1 MPEWVITLAWA
12 IAPSLFVSIIMA
24 CWNQKQNKRAEE
36 DKARDEMAREKDS
49 LEISLLVATAELSY
63 AVVMAMKRGSTNG
76 EVEIALRRYN
86 RAMDKFRE
94 FERKQLGYVE

>member
-1 MPEWVITLAWA
+1 
-12 IAPSLFVSIIMA
+12 
-24 CWNQKQNKRAEE
+24 
-36 DKARDEMAREKDS
+36 MAREKDS